1 MTRKILTLFAACVWL
16 VAGLWPPQS
25 RADTADSFLVR
36 NALDIV
42 TLCSVPKE
50 DALHTAA
57 ANFCHGYVV
66 GAYHYSRAM
75 TAGPDPDRKPL
86 VCLPNPQ
93 PTRDEA
99 IRAFVAWGQ
108 HIPSTTTSRRWRPCS
123 SSRSR
128 DGLVIPDQEGTRI

>member
-1 MTRKILTLFAACVWL
+1 MTRRTLTLVAAYVWL

-25 RADTADSFLVR
+25 RADTHDSFLVR

-42 TLCSVPKE
+42 TLCSLAKDDP
-50 DALHTAA
+50 LHTAA

-75 TAGPDPDRKPL
+75 TAGDPDRKPL

-99 IRAFVAWGQ
+99 IRAFVAWAQ
-108 HIPSTTTSRRWRPCS
+108 THPQYNNEPAVETLFKFAIERWPCH
-123 SSRSR
+123 
-128 DGLVIPDQEGTRI
+128 P